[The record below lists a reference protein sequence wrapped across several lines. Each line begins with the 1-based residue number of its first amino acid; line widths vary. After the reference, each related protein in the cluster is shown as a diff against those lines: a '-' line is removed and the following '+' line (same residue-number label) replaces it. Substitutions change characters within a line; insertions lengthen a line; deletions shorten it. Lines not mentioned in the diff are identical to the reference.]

1 MNQVAIDQ
9 SRLPRGF
16 TPNQQSSAFNNNM
29 AQAMAAGDPRHQMK
43 RYDRAG
49 FSRGAAQANQA
60 GINAAQEMTDGIAQ
74 AYRQQ
79 IDDSQYNAM
88 AGLESQVSQ
97 EDFARQL
104 GALQQQNA
112 YAQQMANL
120 QRQQAVF
127 GALRGLLD

>member
-1 MNQVAIDQ
+1 MNQVTIDQ
-9 SRLPRGF
+9 SRPAGGF
-16 TPNQQSSAFNNNM
+16 TPNQQSGAFNNAM
-29 AQAMAAGDPRHQMK
+29 ALALAAGDPRYQMK

-49 FSRGAAQANQA
+49 LSRGAAQANQA
-60 GINAAQEMTDGIAQ
+60 GIAGAQELADGISQ
-74 AYRQQ
+74 AYQQQ
-79 IDDSQYNAM
+79 IDDQQYNAM

>member
-1 MNQVAIDQ
+1 MNQVSIDQ

-16 TPNQQSSAFNNNM
+16 TPEQQSGAFNNAM
-29 AQAMAAGDPRHQMK
+29 AQALSSGDPRYQMK

-49 FSRGAAQANQA
+49 MSRGGAQRNQA
-60 GINAAQEMTDGIAQ
+60 GIQGAQELADGIGQ
-74 AYRQQ
+74 AYRGQ

-120 QRQQAVF
+120 QRMQV
-127 GALRGLLD
+127 LRGLMD